1 MNKQTFITILLA
13 ITVITANA
21 QLTEWRNIVSK
32 NFVYK
37 IIHDQEYLYVG
48 TKGGGIVKIDKLS
61 GEQTVLNRADRSMT
75 GNSITDMAL
84 HNDELWVGTE
94 YNGFARLSASGIEK
108 FDKKNAGFLNNQ
120 HFSGIYFNDDGTML
134 VGGIAFL
141 YMFNGK
147 QCTAEYYINPLS
159 P

>member
-94 YNGFARLSASGIEK
+94 YNGLARLSASGIEK
-108 FDKKNAGFLNNQ
+108 FDKKNAGFLN
-120 HFSGIYFNDDGTML
+120 
-134 VGGIAFL
+134 
-141 YMFNGK
+141 
-147 QCTAEYYINPLS
+147 LS
-159 P
+159 QVKDYQKSVL